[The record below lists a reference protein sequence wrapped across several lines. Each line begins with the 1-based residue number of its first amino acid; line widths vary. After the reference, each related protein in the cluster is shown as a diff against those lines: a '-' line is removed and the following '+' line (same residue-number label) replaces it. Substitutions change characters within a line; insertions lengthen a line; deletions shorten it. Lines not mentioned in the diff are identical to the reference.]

1 MININSNNILKGWD
15 RNTIAEKI
23 ANDLPHGAYVNLGIG
38 MPELVSQYIKDDRE
52 IIYHSENGL
61 LGMGPSPNEN
71 EIDYDLINAGKKPVT
86 ILPGGSFCHHA
97 DSFSMIRG
105 GHIDYCVLGAM
116 EISVK
121 GDLANWSTG
130 KGIPAVGGAMDLVA
144 GAKNVFVMTQHL
156 TKEGKSKLVK
166 ECSLPLTGANVG
178 SRVYSDYAVMQI
190 TDIGFKVLQLNTNI
204 TLDYLKSVTEG
215 NVYQWIVVNFY

>member
-1 MININSNNILKGWD
+1 
-15 RNTIAEKI
+15 
-23 ANDLPHGAYVNLGIG
+23 

-156 TKEGKSKLVK
+156 TKEGKSKLVN
-166 ECSLPLTGANVG
+166 ECSLPLTGANVV
-178 SRVYSDYAVMQI
+178 SRVYSDYAVMEI

-204 TLDYLKSVTEG
+204 SLDYLKSVTEG
-215 NVYQWIVVNFY
+215 KVY

>member
-1 MININSNNILKGWD
+1 MINPDLKNVIKGWD
-15 RNTIAEKI
+15 RNSIASKI
-23 ANDLPHGAYVNLGIG
+23 ANDLPHASYVNLGIG
-38 MPELVSQYIKDDRE
+38 MPELVSQHIKEDRE

-61 LGMGPSPNEN
+61 LGMGPTPNEN
-71 EIDYDLINAGKKPVT
+71 EVDLDLINAGKKPVT

-116 EISVK
+116 EVSIN

-144 GAKNVFVMTQHL
+144 GAKNVFVMTQHI
-156 TKEGKSKLVK
+156 TKEGKPKLVQT
-166 ECSLPLTGANVG
+166 CTLPLTGAGVV
-178 SRVYSDYAVMQI
+178 SRVYSDYAVIDI
-190 TDIGFKVLQLNTNI
+190 TKEGFKVIDINQNISMEFLQNI
-204 TLDYLKSVTEG
+204 TDGK
-215 NVYQWIVVNFY
+215 VYQ

>member
-166 ECSLPLTGANVG
+166 ECSLLLTGANVV
-178 SRVYSDYAVMQI
+178 SRVYSDYAVMEI

-204 TLDYLKSVTEG
+204 SLDYLKSVTEG
-215 NVYQWIVVNFY
+215 KVYQ

>member
-23 ANDLPHGAYVNLGIG
+23 ANDLPHSSYVNLGIG

-156 TKEGKSKLVK
+156 TKEGKPKLVN
-166 ECSLPLTGANVG
+166 ECSLPLTGASVV
-178 SRVYSDYAVMQI
+178 SRVYTDYAVLDI
-190 TDIGFKVLQLNTNI
+190 TDNGFKVIKIADDIPFEYLQ
-204 TLDYLKSVTEG
+204 SVTEG
-215 NVYQWIVVNFY
+215 KVYQ

>member
-144 GAKNVFVMTQHL
+144 GAKNVFVMTQHI
-156 TKEGKSKLVK
+156 TKEGKPKLVQT
-166 ECSLPLTGANVG
+166 CTLPLTGAGVV
-178 SRVYSDYAVMQI
+178 SRVYSDYAVIDI
-190 TDIGFKVLQLNTNI
+190 TKEGFKVIDINQNISMEFLQNI
-204 TLDYLKSVTEG
+204 TDGK
-215 NVYQWIVVNFY
+215 VYQ

>member
-1 MININSNNILKGWD
+1 MININVNNILKGWD

-23 ANDLPHGAYVNLGIG
+23 ANDLPHGSYVNLGIG
-38 MPELVSQYIKDDRE
+38 MPELVSQYIKDYRE

-86 ILPGGSFCHHA
+86 ILPGGSYCHHA

-116 EISVK
+116 EISIK

-144 GAKNVFVMTQHL
+144 GEKNVFVMTQHL

-166 ECSLPLTGANVG
+166 ECSLPLTGSNVV
-178 SRVYSDYAVMQI
+178 SRVYSDYAVMEI

-204 TLDYLKSVTEG
+204 SLDYLKSVTEG
-215 NVYQWIVVNFY
+215 NVYQ

>member
-1 MININSNNILKGWD
+1 MINPDLKNVIKGWD
-15 RNTIAEKI
+15 RNAIASKI
-23 ANDLPHGAYVNLGIG
+23 ANDLPHASYVNLGIG
-38 MPELVSQYIKDDRE
+38 MPELVSQHIKEDRE

-61 LGMGPSPNEN
+61 LGMGPTPNEN
-71 EIDYDLINAGKKPVT
+71 EIDLDLINAGKKPVT

-116 EISVK
+116 EVSIN

-144 GAKNVFVMTQHL
+144 GAKNVFVMTQHI
-156 TKEGKSKLVK
+156 TKEGKPKLVQT
-166 ECSLPLTGANVG
+166 CTLPLTGAGVV
-178 SRVYSDYAVMQI
+178 SRVYSDYAVIDI
-190 TDIGFKVLQLNTNI
+190 TKEGFKVIDINQNISMEFLQNI
-204 TLDYLKSVTEG
+204 TDGK
-215 NVYQWIVVNFY
+215 VYQ

>member
-1 MININSNNILKGWD
+1 MINPDLKNVIKGWD
-15 RNTIAEKI
+15 RNSIASKI
-23 ANDLPHGAYVNLGIG
+23 ANDLPHASYVNLGIG
-38 MPELVSQYIKDDRE
+38 MPELVSQHIKEDRE

-61 LGMGPSPNEN
+61 LGMGPTPNEN
-71 EIDYDLINAGKKPVT
+71 EIDLDLINAGKKPVT

-116 EISVK
+116 EVSIN

-144 GAKNVFVMTQHL
+144 GAKNVFVMTQHI
-156 TKEGKSKLVK
+156 TKEGKPKLVQT
-166 ECSLPLTGANVG
+166 CTLPLTGACVV
-178 SRVYSDYAVMQI
+178 SRVYSDYAVIDI
-190 TDIGFKVLQLNTNI
+190 TKEGFKVIDINQNISMEFLQNI
-204 TLDYLKSVTEG
+204 TDGK
-215 NVYQWIVVNFY
+215 VY

>member
-1 MININSNNILKGWD
+1 MINPDLKNVIKGWD
-15 RNTIAEKI
+15 RNSIASKI
-23 ANDLPHGAYVNLGIG
+23 ANDLPHASYVNLGIG
-38 MPELVSQYIKDDRE
+38 MPELVSQHIKEDRE

-61 LGMGPSPNEN
+61 FGMGPTPNEN
-71 EIDYDLINAGKKPVT
+71 EIDLDLINAGKKPVT

-116 EISVK
+116 EVSIN

-144 GAKNVFVMTQHL
+144 GAKNVFVMTQHI
-156 TKEGKSKLVK
+156 TKEGKPKLVQT
-166 ECSLPLTGANVG
+166 CALPLTGAGVV
-178 SRVYSDYAVMQI
+178 SRVYSDYAVIDI
-190 TDIGFKVLQLNTNI
+190 TKEGFKVIDINQNISMEFLQNI
-204 TLDYLKSVTEG
+204 TDGK
-215 NVYQWIVVNFY
+215 VYQ

>member
-1 MININSNNILKGWD
+1 MTNTFRNDLIKGWD
-15 RNTIAEKI
+15 RNTIASKI
-23 ANDLPHGAYVNLGIG
+23 ANDLPHSSYVNLGIG
-38 MPELVSQYIKDDRE
+38 MPELVSQYIKEDRE

-71 EIDYDLINAGKKPVT
+71 EIDLDLINAGKKPVT
-86 ILPGGSFCHHA
+86 ILPGGRFCHHA

-116 EISVK
+116 EISVT

-156 TKEGKSKLVK
+156 TKEGKPKLVR
-166 ECSLPLTGANVG
+166 ECTLPLTGAGVV
-178 SRVYSDYAVMQI
+178 SRIYSDYAVLDI
-190 TDIGFKVLQLNTNI
+190 TDDGFKVIQLNEDITIEYLRTVTDGNI
-204 TLDYLKSVTEG
+204 
-215 NVYQWIVVNFY
+215 YQ

>member
-23 ANDLPHGAYVNLGIG
+23 ANDLTNGSYVNLGIG

-116 EISVK
+116 EISIK

-156 TKEGKSKLVK
+156 TKEGKPKLVN
-166 ECSLPLTGANVG
+166 ECSLPLTGASVV
-178 SRVYSDYAVMQI
+178 SRVYTDYAVLDI
-190 TDIGFKVLQLNTNI
+190 TDNGFKVIKIADDIPFEYLQ
-204 TLDYLKSVTEG
+204 SVTEG
-215 NVYQWIVVNFY
+215 KVYQ

>member
-1 MININSNNILKGWD
+1 MKNEQLNNFLKGWD
-15 RNTIAEKI
+15 RNTIASKI
-23 ANDLPHGAYVNLGIG
+23 ADDLPHSSYVNLGIG

-61 LGMGPSPNEN
+61 LGMGPTPNEN
-71 EIDYDLINAGKKPVT
+71 EIDLDLINAGKKPVT

-116 EISVK
+116 EVSIN

-144 GAKNVFVMTQHL
+144 GAKNVFVMTQHI
-156 TKEGKSKLVK
+156 TKEGKPKLVQT
-166 ECSLPLTGANVG
+166 CTLPLTGAGVV
-178 SRVYSDYAVMQI
+178 SRVYSDYAVIDI
-190 TDIGFKVLQLNTNI
+190 TKEGFKVIDINQNISMEFLQNI
-204 TLDYLKSVTEG
+204 TDGK
-215 NVYQWIVVNFY
+215 VYQ

>member
-1 MININSNNILKGWD
+1 MINLDLKNVIKGWD
-15 RNTIAEKI
+15 RNSIASKI
-23 ANDLPHGAYVNLGIG
+23 ANDLPHASYVNLGIG
-38 MPELVSQYIKDDRE
+38 MPELVSQHIKEDRE

-61 LGMGPSPNEN
+61 LGMGPTPNEN
-71 EIDYDLINAGKKPVT
+71 EIDLDLINAGKKPVT

-116 EISVK
+116 EISIN

-144 GAKNVFVMTQHL
+144 GAKNVFVMTQHI
-156 TKEGKSKLVK
+156 TKEGKPKLVQT
-166 ECSLPLTGANVG
+166 CTLPLTGEGVV
-178 SRVYSDYAVMQI
+178 SRVYSDYAVIDI
-190 TDIGFKVLQLNTNI
+190 TKEGFKVIDINQNISMEFLQNI
-204 TLDYLKSVTEG
+204 TDGK
-215 NVYQWIVVNFY
+215 VYQ

>member
-1 MININSNNILKGWD
+1 MINPDLKNVIKGWD
-15 RNTIAEKI
+15 RNSIASKI
-23 ANDLPHGAYVNLGIG
+23 ANDLPHASYVNLGIG
-38 MPELVSQYIKDDRE
+38 MPELVSQHIKEDRE

-61 LGMGPSPNEN
+61 LGMGPTPNEN
-71 EIDYDLINAGKKPVT
+71 EIDLDLINAGKKPVT

-116 EISVK
+116 EVSIN

-144 GAKNVFVMTQHL
+144 GAKNVFVMTQHI
-156 TKEGKSKLVK
+156 TKEGKPKLVQT
-166 ECSLPLTGANVG
+166 CTLPLTGAGVV
-178 SRVYSDYAVMQI
+178 SRVYSDYAVIDI
-190 TDIGFKVLQLNTNI
+190 TREGFKVIDINQNISMEFLQNI
-204 TLDYLKSVTEG
+204 TDGK
-215 NVYQWIVVNFY
+215 VYQ

>member
-1 MININSNNILKGWD
+1 MNNILIIGLGLIGGS
-15 RNTIAEKI
+15 IAKSLHT
-23 ANDLPHGAYVNLGIG
+23 NN
-38 MPELVSQYIKDDRE
+38 PELNIFAFDQNSSPISIAMGEGIIKKEINIFDDFNS
-52 IIYHSENGL
+52 IY
-61 LGMGPSPNEN
+61 EN

-86 ILPGGSFCHHA
+86 ILSGGSFCHHA

-166 ECSLPLTGANVG
+166 ECSLPLTGANVV
-178 SRVYSDYAVMQI
+178 SRVYSDYAVMEI
-190 TDIGFKVLQLNTNI
+190 SDMGFKVLQLNTNI
-204 TLDYLKSVTEG
+204 SLDYLKSVTEG
-215 NVYQWIVVNFY
+215 NVYQWKVINFHF

>member
-1 MININSNNILKGWD
+1 MINPDLKNVTKGWD
-15 RNTIAEKI
+15 RNSIASKI
-23 ANDLPHGAYVNLGIG
+23 ANDLPHASYVNLGIG
-38 MPELVSQYIKDDRE
+38 MPELVSQHIKEDRE

-61 LGMGPSPNEN
+61 LGMGPTPNEN
-71 EIDYDLINAGKKPVT
+71 EIDLDLINAGKKPVT

-116 EISVK
+116 EVSIN

-144 GAKNVFVMTQHL
+144 GAKNVFVMTQHI
-156 TKEGKSKLVK
+156 TKEGKPKLVQT
-166 ECSLPLTGANVG
+166 CTLPLTGAGVV
-178 SRVYSDYAVMQI
+178 SRVYSDYAVIDI
-190 TDIGFKVLQLNTNI
+190 TKEGFKVIDINQNISMEFLQNI
-204 TLDYLKSVTEG
+204 TDGK
-215 NVYQWIVVNFY
+215 VYQ

>member
-1 MININSNNILKGWD
+1 MINPDLKNVIRGWD
-15 RNTIAEKI
+15 RNSIASKI
-23 ANDLPHGAYVNLGIG
+23 ANDLPHASYVNLGIG
-38 MPELVSQYIKDDRE
+38 MPELVSQHIKEDRE

-61 LGMGPSPNEN
+61 LGMGPTPNEN
-71 EIDYDLINAGKKPVT
+71 EIDLDLINAGKKPVT

-116 EISVK
+116 EVSIN

-144 GAKNVFVMTQHL
+144 GAKNVFVMTQHI
-156 TKEGKSKLVK
+156 TKEGKPKLVQT
-166 ECSLPLTGANVG
+166 CTLPLTGAGVV
-178 SRVYSDYAVMQI
+178 SRVYSDYAVIDI
-190 TDIGFKVLQLNTNI
+190 TKEGFKVIDINQNISMEFLQNI
-204 TLDYLKSVTEG
+204 TDGK
-215 NVYQWIVVNFY
+215 VYQ

>member
-1 MININSNNILKGWD
+1 MINPDLKNVIKGWD
-15 RNTIAEKI
+15 RNSIASKI
-23 ANDLPHGAYVNLGIG
+23 ANDLPHASYVNLGIG
-38 MPELVSQYIKDDRE
+38 MPELVSQHIKEDRE

-61 LGMGPSPNEN
+61 LGMGPTPNEN
-71 EIDYDLINAGKKPVT
+71 EIDLDLINAGKKPVT

-116 EISVK
+116 EVSIN

-144 GAKNVFVMTQHL
+144 GAKNVFVMTQHI
-156 TKEGKSKLVK
+156 TKEGKPKLVRT
-166 ECSLPLTGANVG
+166 CTLPLTGAGVV
-178 SRVYSDYAVMQI
+178 SRVYSDYAVIDI
-190 TDIGFKVLQLNTNI
+190 TKEGFKVIDINQNISMEFLQNI
-204 TLDYLKSVTEG
+204 TDGK
-215 NVYQWIVVNFY
+215 VYQ

>member
-1 MININSNNILKGWD
+1 MKNEQLKNFLKGWD
-15 RNTIAEKI
+15 RNTIASKI
-23 ANDLPHGAYVNLGIG
+23 ADDLPHSSYVNLGIG

-61 LGMGPSPNEN
+61 LGMGPTPNEN
-71 EIDYDLINAGKKPVT
+71 EVDLDLINAGKKPVT

-97 DSFSMIRG
+97 DSFAMIRG

-116 EISVK
+116 EISIT

-156 TKEGKSKLVK
+156 TKEGKPKLVEK
-166 ECSLPLTGANVG
+166 CSFPLTGANVV
-178 SRVYSDYAVMQI
+178 SRVYSDYAVLDI
-190 TDIGFKVLQLNTNI
+190 TKKGFKILELNEEI
-204 TLDYLKSVTEG
+204 TFDYLQSVTEG
-215 NVYQWIVVNFY
+215 NVYQ

>member
-1 MININSNNILKGWD
+1 MINPDLKNVIKGWD
-15 RNTIAEKI
+15 RNSIASKI
-23 ANDLPHGAYVNLGIG
+23 ANDLPHASYVNLGIG
-38 MPELVSQYIKDDRE
+38 MPELVSQHIKEDRE

-61 LGMGPSPNEN
+61 LGMGPTPNEN
-71 EIDYDLINAGKKPVT
+71 AIDLDLINAGKKPVT

-116 EISVK
+116 EVSIN

-144 GAKNVFVMTQHL
+144 GAKNVFVMTQHI
-156 TKEGKSKLVK
+156 TKEGKPKLVQT
-166 ECSLPLTGANVG
+166 CTLPLTGEGVV
-178 SRVYSDYAVMQI
+178 SRVYSDYAVIDI
-190 TDIGFKVLQLNTNI
+190 TKEGFKVIDINQNISMEFLQNI
-204 TLDYLKSVTEG
+204 TDGK
-215 NVYQWIVVNFY
+215 VYQ

>member
-23 ANDLPHGAYVNLGIG
+23 ANDLPHGSYVNLGIG

-116 EISVK
+116 EISIK

-156 TKEGKSKLVK
+156 TKEGKPKLVN
-166 ECSLPLTGANVG
+166 ECSLPLTGASVV
-178 SRVYSDYAVMQI
+178 SRVYTDYAVLDI
-190 TDIGFKVLQLNTNI
+190 TDNGFKVI
-204 TLDYLKSVTEG
+204 KIADDIPFEYPHSGTE
-215 NVYQWIVVNFY
+215 VNFYQ

>member
-116 EISVK
+116 EISIK

-156 TKEGKSKLVK
+156 TKEGKPKLVN
-166 ECSLPLTGANVG
+166 ECSLPLTGASVV
-178 SRVYSDYAVMQI
+178 SRVYTDYAVLDI
-190 TDIGFKVLQLNTNI
+190 TDNGFKVIKIADDIPFEYLQ
-204 TLDYLKSVTEG
+204 SVTEG
-215 NVYQWIVVNFY
+215 KVYQ

>member
-23 ANDLPHGAYVNLGIG
+23 ANDLPHGSYVNLGIG

-116 EISVK
+116 EISIK

-156 TKEGKSKLVK
+156 TKEGKPKLVN
-166 ECSLPLTGANVG
+166 ECSLPLTGASVV
-178 SRVYSDYAVMQI
+178 SRVYTDYAVLDI
-190 TDIGFKVLQLNTNI
+190 TDNGFKVIKIADDITFEYLQ
-204 TLDYLKSVTEG
+204 SVTEG
-215 NVYQWIVVNFY
+215 KVYQ

>member
-1 MININSNNILKGWD
+1 MINPDLKNVIKGWD
-15 RNTIAEKI
+15 RNSIASKI
-23 ANDLPHGAYVNLGIG
+23 ANDLPHASYVNLGIG
-38 MPELVSQYIKDDRE
+38 MPELVSQHIKEDRE

-61 LGMGPSPNEN
+61 LGMGPTPNEN
-71 EIDYDLINAGKKPVT
+71 EIDLDLINAGKKPVT

-116 EISVK
+116 EVSIN

-144 GAKNVFVMTQHL
+144 GAKNVFVMTQHI
-156 TKEGKSKLVK
+156 TKEGKPKLVQTCK
-166 ECSLPLTGANVG
+166 LPLTGAGVV
-178 SRVYSDYAVMQI
+178 SRVYSDYAVIDI
-190 TDIGFKVLQLNTNI
+190 TKEGFKVIDINQNISMEFLQNI
-204 TLDYLKSVTEG
+204 TDGK
-215 NVYQWIVVNFY
+215 VYQ

>member
-1 MININSNNILKGWD
+1 MINPDLKNVFKGWD
-15 RNTIAEKI
+15 RNSIASKI
-23 ANDLPHGAYVNLGIG
+23 ANDLPHASYVNLGIG
-38 MPELVSQYIKDDRE
+38 MPELVSQHIKEDRE

-61 LGMGPSPNEN
+61 LGMGPTPNEN
-71 EIDYDLINAGKKPVT
+71 EIDLDLINAGKKPVT

-116 EISVK
+116 EVSIN

-144 GAKNVFVMTQHL
+144 GAKNVFVMTQHI
-156 TKEGKSKLVK
+156 TKEGKPKLVQT
-166 ECSLPLTGANVG
+166 CTLPLTGAGVV
-178 SRVYSDYAVMQI
+178 SRVYSDYAVIDI
-190 TDIGFKVLQLNTNI
+190 TKEGFKVIDINQNISMEFLQRENCHFT
-204 TLDYLKSVTEG
+204 Y
-215 NVYQWIVVNFY
+215 

>member
-23 ANDLPHGAYVNLGIG
+23 ANDLPHSSYVNLGIG

-116 EISVK
+116 EISIK

-156 TKEGKSKLVK
+156 TKEGKPKLVN
-166 ECSLPLTGANVG
+166 ECSLPLTGASVV
-178 SRVYSDYAVMQI
+178 SRVYTDYAVLDI
-190 TDIGFKVLQLNTNI
+190 TDNGFKVIKIADDIPFEYLQ
-204 TLDYLKSVTEG
+204 SVTEG
-215 NVYQWIVVNFY
+215 KVYQ